1 MNPAYRPM
9 LATLVDEPF
18 DDKKWVFETKWD
30 GFRLVTEK
38 RGNIVRLWS
47 RNGIDVTSRYAVLL
61 PALQKIEGSCVID
74 GEICA
79 LDAQGR
85 SRFQL
90 LQNALNKKAKLLY
103 VVFDALFV
111 GDNDIRQKPLLERKE
126 LLKALLPREPLLRY
140 SQHVAEFGKREFAKA
155 QRAHE
160 EGVIAKRAAGLYY
173 SGKRTRE
180 WLKFK
185 AVHEQEVV
193 IVGYTEPRRSRKYFG
208 SLVLAVR
215 DKGWLPPYHREAGRY
230 CGTLSRNGI
239 DVTSRYAVLLPALQ
253 KVEGSYVIDGEI
265 CALDAQG
272 RSRFQLLQNTLNKKA
287 KLLYVV
293 FDVPFSG
300 DKDIREK
307 PLLER
312 KRTFE
317 SSVAARIRCCASANT
332 SPSLVHGIR
341 QGAASARGGPDRQAR
356 CGTLLLGQA
365 HARMA
370 QVQGG
375 A

>member
-9 LATLVDEPF
+9 LATLVNEPF

-38 RGNIVRLWS
+38 RGNTMRLWS

-61 PALQKIEGSCVID
+61 PSLQKIDGSCVID

-79 LDAQGR
+79 LDERGR

-126 LLKALLPREPLLRY
+126 LLKALLPREPLLRF
-140 SQHVAEFGKREFAKA
+140 SQHVAEFGKREFARA

-160 EGVIAKRAAGLYY
+160 EGVIAKRAAGVYY

-185 AVHEQEVV
+185 AVNEQEVV

-208 SLVLAVR
+208 SLALAVR
-215 DKGWLPPYHREAGRY
+215 DNVKKRWVYAGHV
-230 CGTLSRNGI
+230 GTGF
-239 DVTSRYAVLLPALQ
+239 DHAALKSIYEKMQPLRTDKKPFDQ
-253 KVEGSYVIDGEI
+253 KVKDENATTWLNPKLVGEVKFTEWTSEAEMRHPVFLGLRTDKK
-265 CALDAQG
+265 ALD
-272 RSRFQLLQNTLNKKA
+272 
-287 KLLYVV
+287 VV
-293 FDVPFSG
+293 
-300 DKDIREK
+300 RE
-307 PLLER
+307 
-312 KRTFE
+312 
-317 SSVAARIRCCASANT
+317 
-332 SPSLVHGIR
+332 
-341 QGAASARGGPDRQAR
+341 QA
-356 CGTLLLGQA
+356 
-365 HARMA
+365 
-370 QVQGG
+370 
-375 A
+375 

>member
-18 DDKKWVFETKWD
+18 DDKDWVFETKWD

-38 RGNIVRLWS
+38 RGNSMRLWS
-47 RNGIDVTSRYAVLL
+47 RNGIDVTSRYATLL
-61 PALQKIEGSCVID
+61 PALQKVEGSCVID

-103 VVFDALFV
+103 VAFDALFV
-111 GDNDIRQKPLLERKE
+111 DRKDIRQKPLLERKQT
-126 LLKALLPREPLLRY
+126 LKTLLPRDPLLRY
-140 SQHVAEFGKREFAKA
+140 SEHVAEFGEREFAKA

-193 IVGYTEPRRSRKYFG
+193 IVGYTERRRSRKYFG

-215 DKGWLPPYHREAGRY
+215 HKAQKHRVYAGHVGTGFDRAALKSLYGMMQPLQTDKKPFDQRVKDENATTWLTPKLVGEVKFTEWTSESEMRHPVFLGLRTDKKA
-230 CGTLSRNGI
+230 I
-239 DVTSRYAVLLPALQ
+239 DV
-253 KVEGSYVIDGEI
+253 
-265 CALDAQG
+265 
-272 RSRFQLLQNTLNKKA
+272 
-287 KLLYVV
+287 
-293 FDVPFSG
+293 
-300 DKDIREK
+300 IRE
-307 PLLER
+307 
-312 KRTFE
+312 
-317 SSVAARIRCCASANT
+317 
-332 SPSLVHGIR
+332 
-341 QGAASARGGPDRQAR
+341 QA
-356 CGTLLLGQA
+356 
-365 HARMA
+365 
-370 QVQGG
+370 
-375 A
+375 

>member
-1 MNPAYRPM
+1 M
-9 LATLVDEPF
+9 LATLTDKPF

-38 RGNIVRLWS
+38 RGNTVRLWS
-47 RNGIDVTSRYAVLL
+47 RNGIDVTSRYTVLL
-61 PALQKIEGSCVID
+61 PTLQKVEGSCVMD

-111 GDNDIRQKPLLERKE
+111 GDNDIRQNPLLERKQI
-126 LLKALLPREPLLRY
+126 LKALLPRDPLLRY
-140 SQHVAEFGKREFAKA
+140 SEHVAEFGKREFAKA

-215 DKGWLPPYHREAGRY
+215 DKAKKSWTYAGHV
-230 CGTLSRNGI
+230 GTGF
-239 DVTSRYAVLLPALQ
+239 DQAALKSIYETMQPLRTDKKSFDQ
-253 KVEGSYVIDGEI
+253 KVKNENETAWLIPKLVGEVKFTEWTSESEMRHPAFLGLRTDKK
-265 CALDAQG
+265 ALD
-272 RSRFQLLQNTLNKKA
+272 
-287 KLLYVV
+287 V
-293 FDVPFSG
+293 
-300 DKDIREK
+300 IRE
-307 PLLER
+307 
-312 KRTFE
+312 
-317 SSVAARIRCCASANT
+317 
-332 SPSLVHGIR
+332 
-341 QGAASARGGPDRQAR
+341 QA
-356 CGTLLLGQA
+356 
-365 HARMA
+365 
-370 QVQGG
+370 
-375 A
+375 